1 MFKIVLISGKSGH
14 GKDTFAANL
23 TKELEEKDYLVK
35 EFHFA
40 DFLKHFLRDYCGWNG
55 EKDAYGRQLL
65 QKIGTELVGV
75 ESTFW
80 AETTTKIM
88 MLAFRYFKERYKNI
102 AFIVPD
108 LRFRKELSAVY
119 SMFRSAKVITVR
131 LNRLNED
138 RTPYINPQFTDAQLK
153 HISETNL
160 DNYTKFMYNYTFCSL
175 EENAQRAAELAK
187 EIYQND

>member
-23 TKELEEKDYLVK
+23 TKELEEKGYLVK

-40 DFLKHFLRDYCGWNG
+40 DSLKHFLRDYCGWDG
-55 EKDAYGRQLL
+55 EKDVRGRQLL
-65 QKIGTELVGV
+65 QEVGTELVGT
-75 ESTFW
+75 ESTIW
-80 AETTTKIM
+80 ADNITQYMRI
-88 MLAFRYFKERYKNI
+88 AFLFFKEQYKNI
-102 AFIVPD
+102 VFIVPD
-108 LRFRKELSAVY
+108 LRFRKELFALY
-119 SMFRSAKVITVR
+119 SMFRSANVITVR

-138 RTPYINPQFTDAQLK
+138 RTPYVNPEFTDAQLK

-175 EENAQRAAELAK
+175 EENTQRAAEFAK